1 MKVVKGLFTAVVV
14 VVAVALLAPMA
25 LQGKIE
31 EIVKHEANNM
41 LQAKLDFEKLNISL
55 LRHFPNASLELRG
68 LTLVGVD
75 RFEGDTIV
83 SAKRISVVVNPL
95 SLLGESGFE
104 VKKVLLHA
112 PSVHGHKLAD
122 GAVNWEIMKP
132 SDEPAE
138 PVETETVEA
147 PAAPSSF
154 RLAVRDFR
162 ISDAVIRYED
172 DSTRMLFSTAP
183 LDLSLR
189 GDLSAATSELDLRLS
204 MQQLNFR
211 SGVVSL
217 LSDAEVELKAQIAAD
232 LEKRSFRFSEN
243 TLRLNAIT
251 LSLDG
256 WAELLDDGAIAMD
269 LRAGTEEVQFKE
281 VLSLIPAFYTRE
293 FRSLTAGGELSLSL
307 WARGEMRGAQLPAFE
322 LKTAVK
328 GGRFQYA
335 SLPKAVTDIN
345 LAARVTNPGGVMDR
359 TVVELSNFG
368 LKMAGNAL
376 SASFYGTNLVSDPQL
391 RAAVRGEVDLGVI
404 EEVYPL
410 EEMELQGLITADLKA
425 AGRLSDVEK
434 QRYNNLSAAGT
445 FVVEGLQLTMP
456 SLPPVELH
464 RAAATINPSEMTL
477 GELNLTL
484 GQSDVKAYGQ
494 LSNYLGY
501 LLQGSMLQ
509 GRLYVNSELLDLN
522 ELMTAM
528 ATPAAETAETP
539 ATPAETPAAEPA
551 QGAMAV
557 AVPDNMT
564 LSLATSAK
572 EIRFQQMQIGNL
584 VGEVRLA
591 DEAVSLNNLSMQLF
605 GGKASASGSYST
617 KQNPEQPDVAMNLSI
632 EKASFKETFEQLELV
647 RQLVPLFAK
656 TGGDYSMS
664 LDMNT
669 VLDRQMSPVMQ
680 RVNATGVLRS
690 ENIELQQI
698 ELFGQL
704 ADALKYDPLRR
715 LDAKDVKVEFVI
727 KEGRLTTQPFDL
739 KLGAASMTLAGSTG
753 LDQTIDYQATVNL
766 PEGAAGGVLSKVGV
780 TIGGTFSKP
789 TIKLGV
795 KEAAKEAAKTAIDQ
809 QIQQLTG
816 SETLSEEVAKQ
827 AERLRQEAVEAGEKL
842 VAAAEEQRA
851 KLIEAA
857 ASKGTLAKIAAE
869 KAGDKLVSEAKKQAD
884 NLVTKA
890 EEQIAKLP

>member
-31 EIVKHEANNM
+31 QIVKHEANNM
-41 LQAKLDFEKLNISL
+41 LQAKLDFERLNISL

-307 WARGEMRGAQLPAFE
+307 WARGEMHGAQLPAFE

-376 SASFYGTNLVSDPQL
+376 SASFYGTSLVSDPQL

-410 EEMELQGLITADLKA
+410 EKMELQGLITADLKA

-539 ATPAETPAAEPA
+539 ATPAETPASEPA

-591 DEAVSLNNLSMQLF
+591 DEAVTLNNLSMQLF

-632 EKASFKETFEQLELV
+632 EKASFKETFEQLAMV

-664 LDMNT
+664 LEMNT

-704 ADALKYDPLRR
+704 ADALKYDQLRT

-727 KEGRLTTQPFDL
+727 KEGRLTTQSFDL

-842 VAAAEEQRA
+842 VTAAEEQRA

-884 NLVTKA
+884 NLVVKA

>member
-1 MKVVKGLFTAVVV
+1 MKVVKGLLTVVAVVI
-14 VVAVALLAPMA
+14 AVALLAPMA
-25 LQGKIE
+25 LQGKIQ
-31 EIVKHEANNM
+31 EIVKREANNM
-41 LQAKLDFEKLNISL
+41 LQAKIDFEKLNISL
-55 LRHFPNASLELRG
+55 LRHFPNASLELKG

-83 SAKRISVVVNPL
+83 SANRISVVVNPL
-95 SLLGESGFE
+95 SLLSESGFE

-122 GAVNWEIMKP
+122 GAVNWDIMKP
-132 SDEPAE
+132 SEEPEVVAE
-138 PVETETVEA
+138 TTASEEA
-147 PAAPSSF
+147 ATPSSF

-162 ISDAVIRYED
+162 ISEAVIRYED
-172 DSTRMLFSTAP
+172 DSTRMAFSTEP
-183 LDLSLR
+183 LDLRLR
-189 GDLSAATSELDLRLS
+189 GDLSAATSELDLRLA
-204 MQQLNFR
+204 MQRLNFR
-211 SGVVSL
+211 SGVVQM
-217 LSDAEVELKAQIAAD
+217 LSDAEVELKAKIAAD
-232 LEKRSFRFSEN
+232 LEKRSFRFSKN

-256 WAELLDDGAIAMD
+256 WAELIDEGAIAMD
-269 LRAGTEEVQFKE
+269 IKAGTEGVQFKE

-328 GGRFQYA
+328 NGRFQYA

-345 LAARVTNPGGVMDR
+345 LSARVANPGGVMDR

-391 RAAVRGEVDLGVI
+391 RAAVRGEVDLGAVK
-404 EEVYPL
+404 EVYPL
-410 EEMELQGLITADLKA
+410 EEMELQGLITADLRA

-434 QRYNNLSAAGT
+434 QRYNNLTAAGT
-445 FVVEGLQLTMP
+445 FVVEGVQLMMP

-477 GELNLTL
+477 GELNLTV
-484 GQSDVKAYGQ
+484 GQSDLKAHGQ

-528 ATPAAETAETP
+528 ASAPEEGAAAS
-539 ATPAETPAAEPA
+539 AKPAEKPAEEPV

-564 LSLATSAK
+564 LSLATNAK
-572 EIRFQQMQIGNL
+572 EIRFQQMKIGNL

-591 DEAVSLNNLSMQLF
+591 DEAVALNNLSLQLF

-617 KQNPEQPDVAMNLSI
+617 KQNAECPEVAMKLAV
-632 EKASFKETFEQLELV
+632 EQASFKETFEQLELV

-656 TGGDYSMS
+656 TGGDYSLS
-664 LDMNT
+664 LDMT
-669 VLDRQMSPVMQ
+669 TALDQQMSPVMQ
-680 RVNATGVLRS
+680 SVNATGVLRS

-704 ADALKYDPLRR
+704 VDALKYEKLRT
-715 LDAKDVKVEFVI
+715 LEAKDVKVEFVI
-727 KEGRLTTQPFDL
+727 KEGRLSTKPFDL
-739 KLGAASMTLAGSTG
+739 KMGATSMTLSGSTG

-780 TIGGTFSKP
+780 TIGGTFTKP

-827 AERLRQEAVEAGEKL
+827 AEKLRKEAVAAGEKL

-857 ASKGTLAKIAAE
+857 SSKGALAKIAAE

-884 NLVTKA
+884 NLVVKA

>member
-539 ATPAETPAAEPA
+539 ATPAEKPAAEPA

-591 DEAVSLNNLSMQLF
+591 DEAVTLNNLSMQLF

-632 EKASFKETFEQLELV
+632 EKASFKETFEQLAMV

-680 RVNATGVLRS
+680 SVNATGVLRS

-704 ADALKYDPLRR
+704 ADALKYDQLRT

-827 AERLRQEAVEAGEKL
+827 AEHLRQEAVEAGEKL

-869 KAGDKLVSEAKKQAD
+869 KAGDKLVSEAKKQAE
-884 NLVTKA
+884 NLVAKA

>member
-1 MKVVKGLFTAVVV
+1 
-14 VVAVALLAPMA
+14 
-25 LQGKIE
+25 
-31 EIVKHEANNM
+31 M

-138 PVETETVEA
+138 PVEIETVEA

-189 GDLSAATSELDLRLS
+189 GDLSAATSELDLRLL

-539 ATPAETPAAEPA
+539 ATPAEKPAAEPA

-591 DEAVSLNNLSMQLF
+591 DEAVTLNNLSMQLF

-632 EKASFKETFEQLELV
+632 EKASFKETFEQLAMV

-704 ADALKYDPLRR
+704 ADALKYDQLRT

-753 LDQTIDYQATVNL
+753 LDQTIDYQATVHL

-884 NLVTKA
+884 NLVAKA

>member
-1 MKVVKGLFTAVVV
+1 MKVVKGLLTVVAV

-25 LQGKIE
+25 LQGKIQ
-31 EIVKHEANNM
+31 EIVKREANNM
-41 LQAKLDFEKLNISL
+41 LQAKLNFEKLNISL
-55 LRHFPNASLELRG
+55 LRHFPNASLELKG

-83 SAKRISVVVNPL
+83 SANRISVVVNPL
-95 SLLGESGFE
+95 SLLSESGFE
-104 VKKVLLHA
+104 VKKVLFHA

-122 GAVNWEIMKP
+122 GAVNWDIMKP
-132 SDEPAE
+132 SEEPEEVAE
-138 PVETETVEA
+138 TTASEEA
-147 PAAPSSF
+147 VAPSSF

-162 ISDAVIRYED
+162 ISEAVIRYED
-172 DSTRMLFSTAP
+172 DSTRMAFSTEP
-183 LDLSLR
+183 LDLRLR
-189 GDLSAATSELDLRLS
+189 GDLSAATSELDLRLA
-204 MQQLNFR
+204 MQRLNFR
-211 SGVVSL
+211 SGVVQM
-217 LSDAEVELKAQIAAD
+217 LSDAEVELKAKIAAD
-232 LEKRSFRFSEN
+232 LEKMSFRFSKN

-256 WAELLDDGAIAMD
+256 WAELLDEGAIAMD
-269 LRAGTEEVQFKE
+269 IKAGTEGVQFKE

-307 WARGEMRGAQLPAFE
+307 WARGEMRGAQFPAFE

-328 GGRFQYA
+328 NGRFQYA

-345 LAARVTNPGGVMDR
+345 LSARVANPGGVMDR

-391 RAAVRGEVDLGVI
+391 RAAVRGEVDLGAVK
-404 EEVYPL
+404 EVYPL
-410 EEMELQGLITADLKA
+410 EEMELQGLITADLRA

-434 QRYNNLSAAGT
+434 QHYNNLTAAGT
-445 FVVEGLQLTMP
+445 FVVEGVQLTMP

-477 GELNLTL
+477 GELNLTV
-484 GQSDVKAYGQ
+484 GQSDLKAHGQ

-528 ATPAAETAETP
+528 ASAPEEGAAAPAK
-539 ATPAETPAAEPA
+539 PAEKPAEEPA

-564 LSLATSAK
+564 LSLATNAR
-572 EIRFQQMQIGNL
+572 EIRFQQMKIGNL

-591 DEAVSLNNLSMQLF
+591 DEAVALNNLSLQLF

-617 KQNPEQPDVAMNLSI
+617 KQNAERPEVAMKLAV
-632 EKASFKETFEQLELV
+632 EQASFKETFEQLELV

-656 TGGDYSMS
+656 TGGDYSLS
-664 LDMNT
+664 LDMT
-669 VLDRQMSPVMQ
+669 TALDQQMSPVMQ
-680 RVNATGVLRS
+680 SVNATGVLRS

-704 ADALKYDPLRR
+704 ADALKYEKLRT
-715 LDAKDVKVEFVI
+715 LDAKDVKVEFAI
-727 KEGRLTTQPFDL
+727 KEGRLSTKPFDL
-739 KLGAASMTLAGSTG
+739 KMGATSMTLSGSTG

-780 TIGGTFSKP
+780 TIGGTFTKP

-827 AERLRQEAVEAGEKL
+827 AEKLRKEAVAAGEKL
-842 VAAAEEQRA
+842 VAAAEEQRT

-857 ASKGTLAKIAAE
+857 SSKGALAKIAAE

-884 NLVTKA
+884 NLVAKA

>member
-14 VVAVALLAPMA
+14 VVAVALLAPIA

-41 LQAKLDFEKLNISL
+41 LQAKLDFEKVNISL

-132 SDEPAE
+132 SDEPVE

-307 WARGEMRGAQLPAFE
+307 WARGEMRGAQLPSFE

-528 ATPAAETAETP
+528 ATPAAETAEKP
-539 ATPAETPAAEPA
+539 ATPAETPASEPA

-591 DEAVSLNNLSMQLF
+591 DEAVTLNNLSMQLF

-632 EKASFKETFEQLELV
+632 EKASFKETFEQLAMV

-656 TGGDYSMS
+656 TGGNYSMS

-704 ADALKYDPLRR
+704 ADALKYDQLRT

-753 LDQTIDYQATVNL
+753 LDQTIDYQATVHL

-884 NLVTKA
+884 NLVAKA